1 MTTVSKGRPA
11 PLTPQ
16 VTSTNASQYV
26 WAVARIVLGWTF
38 LWAFLDKFFGW
49 GFATP
54 AGKGWIDGGEPT
66 RGFLSGAAKGPFADF
81 YHSIAGSGWA
91 DTLFMLGLLGIGLA
105 LVLGV
110 GMRIAAG
117 SGALLTIMMWT
128 VALPPANNPV
138 VDEHILYAVVLIGLA
153 LVNAG
158 DTFGLGRW
166 WSQQDL
172 VKRYPFLR

>member
-1 MTTVSKGRPA
+1 MATVSKNQPVQLM
-11 PLTPQ
+11 PE
-16 VTSTNASQYV
+16 VSTNNATRYV
-26 WAVARIVLGWTF
+26 WAATRILLGWTF

-49 GFATP
+49 GYATP

-81 YHSIAGSGWA
+81 YHSIAGAGWA
-91 DTLFMLGLLGIGLA
+91 DTLFMLGLLGIGVA
-105 LVLGV
+105 LLLGV

-117 SGALLTIMMWT
+117 SGALLAVLMWT

-138 VDEHILYAVVLIGLA
+138 TDEHLLYAIVLIGLA
-153 LVNAG
+153 LANAG
-158 DTFGLGRW
+158 DTFGFGRR
-166 WSQQDL
+166 WSQLDL